1 MNPIDQNFNLGTRHG
16 GWPGTLDGR
25 FGRPTL
31 GVGAALRHQLAR
43 TLATLELWRRRIRE
57 RQALLS
63 LDEHILRDVGL
74 TRREVELEGRKPFWR
89 A

>member
-1 MNPIDQNFNLGTRHG
+1 MNPIDQNFNLGTRHL
-16 GWPGTLDGR
+16 GWPAVLDGR
-25 FGRPTL
+25 FGRPASGL
-31 GVGAALRHQLAR
+31 GDLVRRRLERV
-43 TLATLELWRRRIRE
+43 LATLELWRRRTAE

-63 LDEHILRDVGL
+63 LDDHILRDVGL